1 MYMLASMNLSSW
13 IWWLSEVSSNLKH
26 CDSLFELFHGY
37 SLVGLELSLESPMSV
52 DFFFN
57 IAVEGIGQGKKS
69 SVQPVHLYR
78 AMLEGYFLMAKLSPL
93 C

>member
-1 MYMLASMNLSSW
+1 MNLSSW

-52 DFFFN
+52 DFFF
-57 IAVEGIGQGKKS
+57 
-69 SVQPVHLYR
+69 
-78 AMLEGYFLMAKLSPL
+78 
-93 C
+93 

>member
-1 MYMLASMNLSSW
+1 MYMLASVNLSSW

-52 DFFFN
+52 DFFFFKYCCGGN
-57 IAVEGIGQGKKS
+57 RAGKKKQCTACA
-69 SVQPVHLYR
+69 SV
-78 AMLEGYFLMAKLSPL
+78 
-93 C
+93 